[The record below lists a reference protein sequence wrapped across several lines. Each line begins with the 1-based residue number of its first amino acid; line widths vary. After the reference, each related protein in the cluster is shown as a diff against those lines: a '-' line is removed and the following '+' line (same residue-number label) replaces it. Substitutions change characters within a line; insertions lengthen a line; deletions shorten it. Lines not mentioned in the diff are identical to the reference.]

1 MVRGTSID
9 CYHNLIK
16 GKKENT
22 QFKKIFNC
30 VSELKEA
37 TRGEIADRLKM
48 EKSTVSARVN
58 KMLQL
63 GILQEAG
70 RRKGILQEAGRRKDK
85 VSGINNY
92 VVSVNKDGQGRLF

>member
-1 MVRGTSID
+1 
-9 CYHNLIK
+9 
-16 GKKENT
+16 
-22 QFKKIFNC
+22 
-30 VSELKEA
+30 
-37 TRGEIADRLKM
+37 M

-70 RRKGILQEAGRRKDK
+70 KRKDK

-92 VVSVNKDGQGRLF
+92 VVVINKDGQGRLF

>member
-1 MVRGTSID
+1 MPRETSIN
-9 CYHNLIK
+9 CYHDSIK
-16 GKKENT
+16 GKVENT

-63 GILQEAG
+63 GILQEVG
-70 RRKGILQEAGRRKDK
+70 KRKDK
-85 VSGINNY
+85 VSGIRNY

>member
-1 MVRGTSID
+1 
-9 CYHNLIK
+9 
-16 GKKENT
+16 
-22 QFKKIFNC
+22 
-30 VSELKEA
+30 
-37 TRGEIADRLKM
+37 M

-63 GILQEAG
+63 GILQEVG
-70 RRKGILQEAGRRKDK
+70 KRKDK

>member
-1 MVRGTSID
+1 MVRDTSID

-22 QFKKIFNC
+22 QIKKIFNC
-30 VSELKEA
+30 VSELEEA

-70 RRKGILQEAGRRKDK
+70 RRKDK

-92 VVSVNKDGQGRLF
+92 VVVINKDRQGRLF

>member
-1 MVRGTSID
+1 MPRETSIN
-9 CYHNLIK
+9 CYHSSII

-30 VSELKEA
+30 VYELKEA

-63 GILQEAG
+63 GILQEVG
-70 RRKGILQEAGRRKDK
+70 KRKDK
-85 VSGINNY
+85 VSGIKNY

>member
-1 MVRGTSID
+1 MVRQTSID
-9 CYHNLIK
+9 CYNNLIK

-22 QFKKIFNC
+22 QIKKIFNC

-63 GILQEAG
+63 GILQEVG
-70 RRKGILQEAGRRKDK
+70 KREDK
-85 VSGINNY
+85 VSGIKNY

>member
-1 MVRGTSID
+1 MPRETSIN
-9 CYHNLIK
+9 CYHSSIK
-16 GKKENT
+16 GKVENT
-22 QFKKIFNC
+22 QLNIFLNC

-63 GILQEAG
+63 GILQEVG
-70 RRKGILQEAGRRKDK
+70 KRKDK
-85 VSGINNY
+85 VSGIKNY

>member
-1 MVRGTSID
+1 MVITVSI
-9 CYHNLIK
+9 I
-16 GKKENT
+16 GKKEIHNS
-22 QFKKIFNC
+22 KIFNC

-63 GILQEAG
+63 GLLQEIG
-70 RRKGILQEAGRRKDK
+70 KEKIK
-85 VSGINNY
+85 
-92 VVSVNKDGQGRLF
+92 

>member
-1 MVRGTSID
+1 MPRQTSIN
-9 CYHNLIK
+9 CYHSSIK
-16 GKKENT
+16 GKVENT

-30 VSELKEA
+30 VLELEEA

-63 GILQEAG
+63 GLLQEVG
-70 RRKGILQEAGRRKDK
+70 KRKDK
-85 VSGINNY
+85 VSGIRNY

>member
-1 MVRGTSID
+1 MPRQTSIN
-9 CYHNLIK
+9 CYHGSIK
-16 GKKENT
+16 GKVKNT

-63 GILQEAG
+63 GILQEVG
-70 RRKGILQEAGRRKDK
+70 KRKDK
-85 VSGINNY
+85 VSGIKNY

>member
-1 MVRGTSID
+1 MPRETSIN
-9 CYHNLIK
+9 CYNGSIK
-16 GKKENT
+16 GKVENT

-30 VSELKEA
+30 VSELEEA

-63 GILQEAG
+63 GILQEVG
-70 RRKGILQEAGRRKDK
+70 KRKDK
-85 VSGINNY
+85 VSGIKNY

>member
-1 MVRGTSID
+1 MVRKTSID
-9 CYHNLIK
+9 CYNNLIK
-16 GKKENT
+16 GKVENT
-22 QFKKIFNC
+22 QFKKIFNY

-37 TRGEIADRLKM
+37 TRGEIADSLKM

-63 GILQEAG
+63 GILQEVG
-70 RRKGILQEAGRRKDK
+70 KRKDK
-85 VSGINNY
+85 VSGIKNY